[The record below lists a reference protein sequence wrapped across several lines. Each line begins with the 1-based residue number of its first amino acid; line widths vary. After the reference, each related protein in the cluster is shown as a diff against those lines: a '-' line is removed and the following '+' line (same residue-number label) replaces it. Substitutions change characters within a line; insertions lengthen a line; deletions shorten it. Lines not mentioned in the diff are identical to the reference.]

1 MLFFVITDLQLTIKT
16 TLCPPAV
23 THDDYLE
30 NIEVGSFVAV
40 NISNCDKV
48 PVMYGVLLRTK
59 SSKRIHLM

>member
-1 MLFFVITDLQLTIKT
+1 MLFFVITDLQWTIKT
-16 TLCPPAV
+16 TTCPPVV

-48 PVMYGVLLRTK
+48 PVLYGALLRTV
-59 SSKRIHLM
+59 SSKRVHLI